1 MLLEWQSRTIRIDE
15 ATPMTT
21 TAKPAT
27 TAALADSAPP
37 EGQREVSL
45 PVLVLLAF
53 VVGVVAAFGAILFKY
68 LIAIIYNLA
77 FYGTFNPFLD
87 PNVYGAPSAWGPFII
102 LVPVIGGLGVVWLV
116 ENFAPEARG
125 HGVPEVMFAIYHRE
139 GNVRGIVSVVKA
151 FASALSI
158 GTGASVGREGPII
171 QIGSSFGS
179 TLGRR
184 LRLIRSQKII
194 LLAAGAGAGIAAT
207 FNTPLGG
214 VLFAVEVLLPE
225 ISPRSFLPVVA
236 ATATSTYFARLIIGA
251 EAAFHIPLWKQL
263 PQPDVVNFAEIGVA
277 AALGVTIGVAAF
289 LFVRILAFM
298 EDRFQ
303 EMPVNPYIQNMI
315 GMTAVGTLGYIMLS
329 TTGHYHVLSVGYSTI
344 QDILSDT
351 SSGSIALLLVLF
363 AAKLLAT
370 TISLGSGAS
379 GGIFSPSLFMGAT
392 LGGAFGVAGQMLFP
406 GSGLSVPAFAMIGM
420 GAMVGAGTSAAMTA
434 VVMVFEMTRD
444 YNIIVPLVLAV
455 AAALGVRRGLI
466 TNDIYTIK
474 LRKRGR
480 AIPTDRSTNMFLV
493 QPARDVMNTGFVV
506 LPSDMKVAEALKVV
520 KVANNR
526 VIVSHDGRIAGYV
539 RFSAV
544 PYEADRYSSETLADI
559 MGVDFVIATEDN
571 SLNAVL
577 TRLSRR
583 NRTYAIVIG
592 NREAGVPRP
601 EDVAGVIDRPELA
614 QAMMKNHYS

>member
-1 MLLEWQSRTIRIDE
+1 
-15 ATPMTT
+15 
-21 TAKPAT
+21 
-27 TAALADSAPP
+27 
-37 EGQREVSL
+37 
-45 PVLVLLAF
+45 
-53 VVGVVAAFGAILFKY
+53 
-68 LIAIIYNLA
+68 
-77 FYGTFNPFLD
+77 
-87 PNVYGAPSAWGPFII
+87 
-102 LVPVIGGLGVVWLV
+102 
-116 ENFAPEARG
+116 
-125 HGVPEVMFAIYHRE
+125 
-139 GNVRGIVSVVKA
+139 
-151 FASALSI
+151 
-158 GTGASVGREGPII
+158 
-171 QIGSSFGS
+171 
-179 TLGRR
+179 
-184 LRLIRSQKII
+184 
-194 LLAAGAGAGIAAT
+194 
-207 FNTPLGG
+207 
-214 VLFAVEVLLPE
+214 
-225 ISPRSFLPVVA
+225 
-236 ATATSTYFARLIIGA
+236 
-251 EAAFHIPLWKQL
+251 
-263 PQPDVVNFAEIGVA
+263 
-277 AALGVTIGVAAF
+277 
-289 LFVRILAFM
+289 
-298 EDRFQ
+298 
-303 EMPVNPYIQNMI
+303 
-315 GMTAVGTLGYIMLS
+315 
-329 TTGHYHVLSVGYSTI
+329 
-344 QDILSDT
+344 
-351 SSGSIALLLVLF
+351 
-363 AAKLLAT
+363 
-370 TISLGSGAS
+370 
-379 GGIFSPSLFMGAT
+379 MGAT

-474 LRKRGR
+474 LRMRGR